1 MRAVANAVQN
11 SERVHGMSAVAPRRR
26 RREPAD
32 YLKQAVLV
40 VAAVVATIPVLFI
53 ALTSVKSD
61 NQYSND
67 VLGLPWPLRPGN
79 FSEALRGG
87 EFVTWFKNSVILTG
101 GAVICST
108 LVAALAAFAIANMR
122 FPGREVLLSLNV
134 ALMVVP
140 PVVML
145 IPLFIQFTELG
156 LVSTYRG
163 VILIYAGLTAPF
175 SVYLLTSFFRS
186 LPGELFESA
195 TIDGAGHG
203 RILWSV
209 VLPLARPALVTLVI
223 VNSLWVWNELL
234 VALVF
239 LPREE
244 LKTLMVGVTLFQGRY
259 SLNVPVLMAGM
270 LVASTPMALLYL
282 AGQRYF
288 IRGLTAGA
296 LKG

>member
-1 MRAVANAVQN
+1 MSTAVQP
-11 SERVHGMSAVAPRRR
+11 RKRRR
-26 RREPAD
+26 APGD
-32 YLKQAVLV
+32 YLKQAVLI
-40 VAAVVATIPVLFI
+40 VAAIGATIPVLFMV
-53 ALTSVKSD
+53 LTSVKSD
-61 NQYSND
+61 DQYSDD
-67 VLGLPWPLRPGN
+67 VLGLPWPLTPGN
-79 FSEALRGG
+79 FSDALKGG
-87 EFVTWFKNSVILTG
+87 EFVTWLKNSVILTG
-101 GAVICST
+101 GAVVAST

-122 FPGREVLLSLNV
+122 FRGRELLLSTNV

-175 SVYLLTSFFRS
+175 SVYLLASFFRT
-186 LPGELFESA
+186 LPHELFESA
-195 TIDGAGHG
+195 TIDGAGHL

-270 LVASTPMALLYL
+270 LVASAPMAALYL

>member
-1 MRAVANAVQN
+1 
-11 SERVHGMSAVAPRRR
+11 MSAAEHRRR

-32 YLKQAVLV
+32 FVKQAILI
-40 VAAVVATIPVLFI
+40 VAAAFAMVPVLFI
-53 ALTSVKSD
+53 LLTSVKTD
-61 NQYSND
+61 DQYSDD
-67 VLGLPWPLRPGN
+67 VLGLPWPLAFGN
-79 FSEALRGG
+79 FSEALKGG
-87 EFVTWFKNSVILTG
+87 EFVTWLKNSVILTS
-101 GAVICST
+101 GAVVVAT
-108 LVAALAAFAIANMR
+108 AVAALAAFAIAQMR
-122 FPGREVLLSLNV
+122 WRGREALLSVNV

-145 IPLFIQFTELG
+145 VPLFIQFTDLG

-175 SVYLLTSFFRS
+175 SVYLLTSFFRTI
-186 LPGELFESA
+186 PKELFESA
-195 TIDGAGHG
+195 TIDGAGHW
-203 RILWSV
+203 RILVSV

-223 VNSLWVWNELL
+223 VNALWVWNELL
-234 VALVF
+234 IALVF
-239 LPREE
+239 LPSDE

-270 LVASTPMALLYL
+270 LVASLPMALLYL

>member
-1 MRAVANAVQN
+1 MSVATQ
-11 SERVHGMSAVAPRRR
+11 PRKR
-26 RREPAD
+26 RRERGD
-32 YLKQAVLV
+32 YVKQALLIL
-40 VAAVVATIPVLFI
+40 AAIGAMIPVLFMV
-53 ALTSVKSD
+53 LTSVKSD
-61 NQYSND
+61 DQYSDD
-67 VLGLPWPLRPGN
+67 VLGLPWPLAPGN
-79 FSEALRGG
+79 FSEALDGG
-87 EFVTWFKNSVILTG
+87 EFLTWFKNSVILTG
-101 GAVICST
+101 GAVIAST
-108 LVAALAAFAIANMR
+108 VVAALAAFAIANMR
-122 FPGREVLLSLNV
+122 FRGRELLLSTNV

-145 IPLFIQFTELG
+145 IPLFIQFSELG

-175 SVYLLTSFFRS
+175 SVYLLASFFRT
-186 LPGELFESA
+186 LPNELFESA
-195 TIDGAGHG
+195 TIDGAGHA
-203 RILWSV
+203 RILWSI
-209 VLPLARPALVTLVI
+209 VLPLARPALVTLII

-239 LPREE
+239 LPDEK

-270 LVASTPMALLYL
+270 LVASAPMALLYL

>member
-1 MRAVANAVQN
+1 
-11 SERVHGMSAVAPRRR
+11 MSAVAPRKR

-40 VAAVVATIPVLFI
+40 AAAVAAMIPVLFML
-53 ALTSVKSD
+53 LTSVKSD
-61 NQYSND
+61 DQYSDD
-67 VLGLPWPLRPGN
+67 VLGLPWPLAPGN
-79 FSEALRGG
+79 FSEALKGG
-87 EFVTWFKNSVILTG
+87 EFATWLKNSVILTG
-101 GAVICST
+101 GAVIAST
-108 LVAALAAFAIANMR
+108 IVAALAAFAIANMR
-122 FPGREVLLSLNV
+122 FRGRELLLSTNV

-145 IPLFIQFTELG
+145 IPLFIQFSELG

-175 SVYLLTSFFRS
+175 SVYLLASFFRT
-186 LPGELFESA
+186 LPHELFESA
-195 TIDGAGHG
+195 TIDGAGHA
-203 RILWSV
+203 RILWSI
-209 VLPLARPALVTLVI
+209 VLPLARPALVTLII

-239 LPREE
+239 LPDEQ

>member
-1 MRAVANAVQN
+1 
-11 SERVHGMSAVAPRRR
+11 MSAAAQPRKR
-26 RREPAD
+26 RRERSD
-32 YLKQAVLV
+32 YLKQALLI
-40 VAAVVATIPVLFI
+40 VAAIGAMIPVLFMV
-53 ALTSVKSD
+53 LTSVKSD
-61 NQYSND
+61 DQYSDD
-67 VLGLPWPLRPGN
+67 VLGLPSPLTPGN
-79 FSEALRGG
+79 FSEALNGG
-87 EFVTWFKNSVILTG
+87 EFLTWFKNSVILTG
-101 GAVICST
+101 GAVIAST
-108 LVAALAAFAIANMR
+108 IVAALAAFAIANMR
-122 FPGREVLLSLNV
+122 FRGRELLLSANV

-175 SVYLLTSFFRS
+175 SVYLLASFFRT
-186 LPGELFESA
+186 LPNELFESA
-195 TIDGAGHG
+195 TIDGAGHV
-203 RILWSV
+203 RILWSI
-209 VLPLARPALVTLVI
+209 VLPLARPALVTLII

-239 LPREE
+239 LPDEQLR
-244 LKTLMVGVTLFQGRY
+244 TLMVGVTLFQGRY

-270 LVASTPMALLYL
+270 LVASAPMALLYL

>member
-1 MRAVANAVQN
+1 MSAAVQ
-11 SERVHGMSAVAPRRR
+11 PRKR
-26 RREPAD
+26 RRERSD
-32 YLKQAVLV
+32 YLKQALLVL
-40 VAAVVATIPVLFI
+40 AAIGAMIPVFFMLM
-53 ALTSVKSD
+53 TSVKSD
-61 NQYSND
+61 DQYSDD
-67 VLGLPWPLRPGN
+67 VLGLPSPVTFGN
-79 FSEALRGG
+79 FSDALDGG
-87 EFVTWFKNSVILTG
+87 EFVTWFKNSVILTA
-101 GAVICST
+101 GAVIAST
-108 LVAALAAFAIANMR
+108 IVAALAAFAIANMR
-122 FPGREVLLSLNV
+122 FRGRELLLSTNV

-175 SVYLLTSFFRS
+175 SVYLLASFFRT
-186 LPGELFESA
+186 LPNELFESA
-195 TIDGAGHG
+195 TIDGASHA
-203 RILWSV
+203 RILWSI
-209 VLPLARPALVTLVI
+209 VLPLARPALVTLII

-239 LPREE
+239 LPDEQ

-270 LVASTPMALLYL
+270 LVASAPMALLYL

>member
-1 MRAVANAVQN
+1 
-11 SERVHGMSAVAPRRR
+11 MSALAKPRKR
-26 RREPAD
+26 RRERSD
-32 YLKQAVLV
+32 YLKQALLV
-40 VAAVVATIPVLFI
+40 MAAIGAMIPVLFM
-53 ALTSVKSD
+53 LMTSVKSD
-61 NQYSND
+61 DQYSDD
-67 VLGLPWPLRPGN
+67 VLGLPSPLTFGN
-79 FSEALRGG
+79 FSEALDGG
-87 EFVTWFKNSVILTG
+87 EFLTWFKNSVILTF
-101 GAVICST
+101 GAVIAST
-108 LVAALAAFAIANMR
+108 IVAALAAFAIANMR
-122 FPGREVLLSLNV
+122 FRGRELLLSSNV

-175 SVYLLTSFFRS
+175 SVYLLASFFRT
-186 LPGELFESA
+186 LPNELFESA
-195 TIDGAGHG
+195 TIDGASHA
-203 RILWSV
+203 RILWSI
-209 VLPLARPALVTLVI
+209 VLPLARPALVTLII

-239 LPREE
+239 LPDEQ

-270 LVASTPMALLYL
+270 LVASAPMALLYL

>member
-1 MRAVANAVQN
+1 
-11 SERVHGMSAVAPRRR
+11 MSAVAPRKR

-40 VAAVVATIPVLFI
+40 VAAVAAMIPVLFMV
-53 ALTSVKSD
+53 LTSVKSD
-61 NQYSND
+61 DQYSDD
-67 VLGLPWPLRPGN
+67 VLGLPWPLAPGN
-79 FSEALRGG
+79 FSEALKGG
-87 EFVTWFKNSVILTG
+87 EFATWLKNSVILTG
-101 GAVICST
+101 GAVIAST
-108 LVAALAAFAIANMR
+108 IVAALAAFAIANMR
-122 FPGREVLLSLNV
+122 FRGREVLLSVNV

-175 SVYLLTSFFRS
+175 SVYLLASFFRT
-186 LPGELFESA
+186 LPNELFESA
-195 TIDGAGHG
+195 TIDGAGHL

-209 VLPLARPALVTLVI
+209 VLPLARPALVTLII

-239 LPREE
+239 LPDEQ

>member
-1 MRAVANAVQN
+1 
-11 SERVHGMSAVAPRRR
+11 MSAVSKPRKR
-26 RREPAD
+26 RRERSD
-32 YLKQAVLV
+32 YLKQALLIL
-40 VAAVVATIPVLFI
+40 AAIGAMIPVLFM
-53 ALTSVKSD
+53 LMTSVKSD
-61 NQYSND
+61 DQYSDD
-67 VLGLPWPLRPGN
+67 VLGLPSPLTLGN
-79 FSEALRGG
+79 FSDALHGG
-87 EFVTWFKNSVILTG
+87 EFVTWFKNSVILTA
-101 GAVICST
+101 GAVIAST
-108 LVAALAAFAIANMR
+108 IVAALAAFAIANMR
-122 FPGREVLLSLNV
+122 FRGRELLLSTNV

-175 SVYLLTSFFRS
+175 SVYLLASFFRT
-186 LPGELFESA
+186 LPNELFESA
-195 TIDGAGHG
+195 TIDGAGHA
-203 RILWSV
+203 RILWSI
-209 VLPLARPALVTLVI
+209 VLPLARPALVTLII

-239 LPREE
+239 LPDEQ

-270 LVASTPMALLYL
+270 LVASAPMALLYL

>member
-1 MRAVANAVQN
+1 
-11 SERVHGMSAVAPRRR
+11 MSAVAPHRR
-26 RREPAD
+26 RREPGD
-32 YLKQAVLV
+32 YLKQALLV
-40 VAAVVATIPVLFI
+40 VAAIGAMIPVLFMV
-53 ALTSVKSD
+53 LTSAKSD
-61 NQYSND
+61 EQYSDD
-67 VLGLPWPLRPGN
+67 VLGLPWPLEFGN
-79 FSEALRGG
+79 FSAALKGG

-101 GAVICST
+101 GAVIVST

-122 FPGREVLLSLNV
+122 FRGRELLLSANV

-175 SVYLLTSFFRS
+175 SVYLLASFFRT
-186 LPGELFESA
+186 LPHELFESA
-195 TIDGAGHG
+195 TIDGASHF
-203 RILWSV
+203 RILWSI
-209 VLPLARPALVTLVI
+209 VLPLARPALVTLII

-239 LPREE
+239 LPDEE

-270 LVASTPMALLYL
+270 LVASAPMAALYL

>member
-1 MRAVANAVQN
+1 
-11 SERVHGMSAVAPRRR
+11 MSAVVQPRKR
-26 RREPAD
+26 RRERSD
-32 YLKQAVLV
+32 YLKQALLII
-40 VAAVVATIPVLFI
+40 AAIGAMIPVLFM
-53 ALTSVKSD
+53 AMTSVKSD
-61 NQYSND
+61 DQYSDD
-67 VLGLPWPLRPGN
+67 VLGLPSPLTFGN
-79 FSEALRGG
+79 FSEALDGG
-87 EFVTWFKNSVILTG
+87 EFLTWFKNSVILTA
-101 GAVICST
+101 GAVIAST
-108 LVAALAAFAIANMR
+108 IVAALAAFAIANMR
-122 FPGREVLLSLNV
+122 FRGRELLLSSNV

-175 SVYLLTSFFRS
+175 SVYLLASFFRT
-186 LPGELFESA
+186 LPNELFESA
-195 TIDGAGHG
+195 TIDGASHA
-203 RILWSV
+203 RILWSI
-209 VLPLARPALVTLVI
+209 VLPLARPALVTLII

-239 LPREE
+239 LPDEE

-270 LVASTPMALLYL
+270 LVASAPMALLYL

>member
-1 MRAVANAVQN
+1 
-11 SERVHGMSAVAPRRR
+11 MSAVARRGR
-26 RREPAD
+26 RRERGD
-32 YLKQAVLV
+32 YFKQALLI
-40 VAAVVATIPVLFI
+40 VASIGAMIPVLFMV
-53 ALTSVKSD
+53 LTSVKSD
-61 NQYSND
+61 EQYSDD
-67 VLGLPWPLRPGN
+67 VLGLPWPLEFGN
-79 FSEALRGG
+79 FSAALKGG

-101 GAVICST
+101 GAVIVST

-122 FPGREVLLSLNV
+122 FRGRELLLSANV

-175 SVYLLTSFFRS
+175 SVYLLASFFRT
-186 LPGELFESA
+186 LPHELFESA
-195 TIDGAGHG
+195 TIDGASHF
-203 RILWSV
+203 RILWSI
-209 VLPLARPALVTLVI
+209 VLPLARPALVTLII

-239 LPREE
+239 LPDEE

-270 LVASTPMALLYL
+270 LVASAPMAALYL

>member
-1 MRAVANAVQN
+1 
-11 SERVHGMSAVAPRRR
+11 MSAVVPRKR

-40 VAAVVATIPVLFI
+40 AAAVAAMIPVLFML
-53 ALTSVKSD
+53 LTSVKSD
-61 NQYSND
+61 DQYSED
-67 VLGLPWPLRPGN
+67 VLGLPWPLAPGN
-79 FSEALRGG
+79 FSEALKGG
-87 EFVTWFKNSVILTG
+87 EFATWLKNSVILTG
-101 GAVICST
+101 GAVIAST
-108 LVAALAAFAIANMR
+108 IVAALAAFAIANMR
-122 FPGREVLLSLNV
+122 FRGREVLLSLNV

-175 SVYLLTSFFRS
+175 SVYLLASFFRT
-186 LPGELFESA
+186 LPNELFESA
-195 TIDGAGHG
+195 TIDGAGHL

-209 VLPLARPALVTLVI
+209 VLPLARPALVTLII

-239 LPREE
+239 LPDEQ

>member
-1 MRAVANAVQN
+1 MRT
-11 SERVHGMSAVAPRRR
+11 VAPRRR

-32 YLKQAVLV
+32 YLKQAVLI
-40 VAAVVATIPVLFI
+40 VAAVAATIPVLFMV
-53 ALTSVKSD
+53 LTSVKSD
-61 NQYSND
+61 DQYSGD
-67 VLGLPWPLRPGN
+67 VLGLPWPLEPGN

-87 EFVTWFKNSVILTG
+87 EFATWLKNSVILTG

-108 LVAALAAFAIANMR
+108 VVAALAAFAIANMR
-122 FPGREVLLSLNV
+122 FRGREVLLSLNV

-175 SVYLLTSFFRS
+175 SVYLLTSFFRT

-203 RILWSV
+203 RILWSI

>member
-1 MRAVANAVQN
+1 M
-11 SERVHGMSAVAPRRR
+11 
-26 RREPAD
+26 
-32 YLKQAVLV
+32 
-40 VAAVVATIPVLFI
+40 
-53 ALTSVKSD
+53 
-61 NQYSND
+61 
-67 VLGLPWPLRPGN
+67 
-79 FSEALRGG
+79 
-87 EFVTWFKNSVILTG
+87 ILTG
-101 GAVICST
+101 GAVIVST

-122 FPGREVLLSLNV
+122 FRGRELLLSANV

-163 VILIYAGLTAPF
+163 VILIYAGPDGAVLG
-175 SVYLLTSFFRS
+175 
-186 LPGELFESA
+186 LPAGELLPHAPERA
-195 TIDGAGHG
+195 VRVGHH
-203 RILWSV
+203 RRRRPRRASCWSI
-209 VLPLARPALVTLVI
+209 VLPLARPALVTLII

-239 LPREE
+239 LPDEQ

-270 LVASTPMALLYL
+270 LVASAPMALLYL

>member
-1 MRAVANAVQN
+1 MSTVVQ
-11 SERVHGMSAVAPRRR
+11 PRKR

-32 YLKQAVLV
+32 YVKQAVLV
-40 VAAVVATIPVLFI
+40 VAAISATIPVLFMV
-53 ALTSVKSD
+53 LTSVKSD
-61 NQYSND
+61 DQYSND
-67 VLGLPWPLRPGN
+67 VLGLPWPLTPGN
-79 FSEALRGG
+79 FSEALKGG
-87 EFVTWFKNSVILTG
+87 EFVTWLKNSVILTG
-101 GAVICST
+101 GAVVAST
-108 LVAALAAFAIANMR
+108 IVAALAAFAIANMR
-122 FPGREVLLSLNV
+122 FRGREVLLSLNV

-175 SVYLLTSFFRS
+175 SVYLLTSFFRT
-186 LPGELFESA
+186 LPHELFESA

-203 RILWSV
+203 RILWSI

>member
-1 MRAVANAVQN
+1 MSVAA
-11 SERVHGMSAVAPRRR
+11 RPRKR
-26 RREPAD
+26 RREPGD
-32 YLKQAVLV
+32 YVKQALLTL
-40 VAAVVATIPVLFI
+40 AAIGAMIPVLFMV
-53 ALTSVKSD
+53 LTSVKSD
-61 NQYSND
+61 DQYSDD
-67 VLGLPWPLRPGN
+67 VLGLPWPPAPGN
-79 FSEALRGG
+79 FSEALGGG
-87 EFVTWFKNSVILTG
+87 EFLTWFKNSVILTG
-101 GAVICST
+101 GAVIAST
-108 LVAALAAFAIANMR
+108 VVAALAAFAIANMR
-122 FPGREVLLSLNV
+122 FRGRELLLSTNV

-145 IPLFIQFTELG
+145 IPLFIQFSELG

-175 SVYLLTSFFRS
+175 SVYLLASFFRT
-186 LPGELFESA
+186 LPNELFESA
-195 TIDGAGHG
+195 TIDGAGHA
-203 RILWSV
+203 RILWSI
-209 VLPLARPALVTLVI
+209 VLPLARPALVTLII

-239 LPREE
+239 LPDEK

-270 LVASTPMALLYL
+270 LVASAPMALLYL

>member
-1 MRAVANAVQN
+1 MSTAVQP
-11 SERVHGMSAVAPRRR
+11 RKRRR
-26 RREPAD
+26 APGD
-32 YLKQAVLV
+32 YLKQAVLI
-40 VAAVVATIPVLFI
+40 VAAIGATIPVLFMV
-53 ALTSVKSD
+53 LTSVKSD
-61 NQYSND
+61 DQYSDD
-67 VLGLPWPLRPGN
+67 VLGLPWPLTPGN
-79 FSEALRGG
+79 FSDALKGG
-87 EFVTWFKNSVILTG
+87 EFVTWLKNSVILTG
-101 GAVICST
+101 GAVVAST

-122 FPGREVLLSLNV
+122 FRGRELLLSTNV

-175 SVYLLTSFFRS
+175 SVYLLASFFRT
-186 LPGELFESA
+186 LPHELFESA
-195 TIDGAGHG
+195 TIDGAGHA
-203 RILWSV
+203 RILWSI
-209 VLPLARPALVTLVI
+209 VLPLARPALVTLII

-239 LPREE
+239 LPDEQ

-270 LVASTPMALLYL
+270 LVASAPMAALYL